1 MNEEHREQ
9 YLMHYGVLG
18 MKWGIRR
25 KRDKQ
30 SSSKKS
36 SKQNF
41 EVKNNIKQPKANA
54 KAKKV
59 DSKGKKQ
66 DFDEDEFL
74 KTLQQLRMQVEYD
87 RLVST
92 LEANN
97 STMRKVENF
106 TKNVT
111 TVATLTTSAL
121 LIYTNLN
128 KAHNIVGTVKRN
140 QPYVPKKKK

>member
-18 MKWGIRR
+18 MKWGVRR

-30 SSSKKS
+30 SS
-36 SKQNF
+36 KQNF
-41 EVKNNIKQPKANA
+41 EVKDNIKQPKTNA

-59 DSKGKKQ
+59 DSKGRKQ

-74 KTLQQLRMQVEYD
+74 KTLRQLRMQVEYD

-97 STMRKVENF
+97 STMRKVENI

-111 TVATLTTSAL
+111 TVATLTGSAL
-121 LIYTNLN
+121 MIYNNLN
-128 KAHNIVGTVKRN
+128 KAHNILGTVKRN
-140 QPYVPKKKK
+140 EPYVPKKKK

>member
-36 SKQNF
+36 SKQEF
-41 EVKNNIKQPKANA
+41 EVKNNIKQPKTNG

-59 DSKGKKQ
+59 DDKGRKQ
-66 DFDEDEFL
+66 YFDEAEYQ
-74 KTLQQLRMQVEYD
+74 KKIQQLRMEVEYD

-92 LEANN
+92 LESNN

-111 TVATLTTSAL
+111 TIATLTTSAL
-121 LIYTNLN
+121 LIYTNLD
-128 KAHNIVGTVKRN
+128 KAHNILNTV
-140 QPYVPKKKK
+140 KKKK

>member
-1 MNEEHREQ
+1 MNDEYREQ

-18 MKWGIRR
+18 MKWGVRK

-36 SKQNF
+36 SKQEF
-41 EVKNNIKQPKANA
+41 EVKNNIKQPKTNA

-59 DSKGKKQ
+59 DSKGRKQ

-74 KTLQQLRMQVEYD
+74 KRLQQLRMQVEYD

-97 STMRKVENF
+97 STMRKVENI
-106 TKNVT
+106 TKNIT
-111 TVATLTTSAL
+111 TVATLTGSVL
-121 LIYTNLN
+121 MIYNNLN
-128 KAHNIVGTVKRN
+128 KAHNILDTVK
-140 QPYVPKKKK
+140 KKNNLR

>member
-30 SSSKKS
+30 SSNKKS

-41 EVKNNIKQPKANA
+41 EVKNNIKQPKTNA

-97 STMRKVENF
+97 STMRKVENI

-111 TVATLTTSAL
+111 TVATLTGSAL
-121 LIYTNLN
+121 MIYNNLN
-128 KAHNIVGTVKRN
+128 KAHDIVGTVKRN
-140 QPYVPKKKK
+140 EPYVPKKKK

>member
-30 SSSKKS
+30 SSNKKP

-41 EVKNNIKQPKANA
+41 EVKNNIKQPKTNA

-59 DSKGKKQ
+59 DSKGRKQ

-92 LEANN
+92 LDANN
-97 STMRKVENF
+97 STMRKVENI

-111 TVATLTTSAL
+111 TVATLTGSAL
-121 LIYTNLN
+121 MIYNNLN
-128 KAHNIVGTVKRN
+128 KAHDILGTVKRN
-140 QPYVPKKKK
+140 EPYVPKKKK

>member
-1 MNEEHREQ
+1 MNEEYRDQ

-18 MKWGIRR
+18 MKWGVRR

-30 SSSKKS
+30 SS
-36 SKQNF
+36 KQEF
-41 EVKNNIKQPKANA
+41 EVKNNIKQPKTNG

-59 DSKGKKQ
+59 DTKGEKQ
-66 DFDEDEFL
+66 DFDEKDFL

-92 LEANN
+92 LDNNN
-97 STMRKVENF
+97 STMRKLENF

-111 TVATLTTSAL
+111 TIATLTGSVLT
-121 LIYTNLN
+121 IYNNLN
-128 KAHNIVGTVKRN
+128 KAQKIVDKV
-140 QPYVPKKKK
+140 KKK

>member
-30 SSSKKS
+30 SSNKKS

-41 EVKNNIKQPKANA
+41 EVKNNIKQPKTNA

-59 DSKGKKQ
+59 DSKGKKEH
-66 DFDEDEFL
+66 FDEDEFL
-74 KTLQQLRMQVEYD
+74 KTLQQMRMQVEYD

-97 STMRKVENF
+97 STMRKVENI

-111 TVATLTTSAL
+111 TVATLTGSAL
-121 LIYTNLN
+121 MIYNNLN
-128 KAHNIVGTVKRN
+128 KAHEIVGTVKRN
-140 QPYVPKKKK
+140 EPYVPKKKK

>member
-41 EVKNNIKQPKANA
+41 EVKDNIKQPKANA

-59 DSKGKKQ
+59 DAKGNTQ
-66 DFDEDEFL
+66 DFDEAEFL
-74 KTLQQLRMQVEYD
+74 KKIQQLRMQVEYD

>member
-36 SKQNF
+36 SKQEF
-41 EVKNNIKQPKANA
+41 EVKKNIKQPKTNV

-59 DSKGKKQ
+59 DAKGRKQ

-92 LEANN
+92 LDDNN
-97 STMRKVENF
+97 STMRKVENL

-111 TVATLTTSAL
+111 TIATLTGSAL
-121 LIYTNLN
+121 MIYNNLN
-128 KAHNIVGTVKRN
+128 KANGIVGTVKIN
-140 QPYVPKKKK
+140 QPFVPKKKK

>member
-1 MNEEHREQ
+1 MNEEYREQ

-36 SKQNF
+36 SKQEF
-41 EVKNNIKQPKANA
+41 EAKNNIKQPKNNA

-59 DSKGKKQ
+59 DSKGRKQ
-66 DFDEDEFL
+66 DFDEAEYQ
-74 KTLQQLRMQVEYD
+74 KKIQQLRMEVEYD

-92 LEANN
+92 LESKN
-97 STMRKVENF
+97 SMMRKVENF

-111 TVATLTTSAL
+111 TIATLTTSAL
-121 LIYTNLN
+121 LIYNNLD
-128 KAHNIVGTVKRN
+128 KAHNILDTVK
-140 QPYVPKKKK
+140 PKKKK

>member
-1 MNEEHREQ
+1 MNDEYRDQ

-25 KRDKQ
+25 KRDGQ
-30 SSSKKS
+30 T
-36 SKQNF
+36 SKQKN
-41 EVKNNIKQPKANA
+41 EGKNNIKQPKTNA

-59 DSKGKKQ
+59 DSKGRKQ

-74 KTLQQLRMQVEYD
+74 KALQQLRMKVEYD

-92 LEANN
+92 LDTNN
-97 STMRKVENF
+97 STMRKIENI

-111 TVATLTTSAL
+111 TVATLTGSVL
-121 LIYTNLN
+121 MIYNNLN
-128 KAHNIVGTVKRN
+128 KAHDILDTV
-140 QPYVPKKKK
+140 KKKKNNLR

>member
-1 MNEEHREQ
+1 MNEEHRDQ

-30 SSSKKS
+30 SS
-36 SKQNF
+36 KQEF
-41 EVKNNIKQPKANA
+41 EVKNNIKQPKTNA

-92 LEANN
+92 LDDNN
-97 STMRKVENF
+97 STMRKVENL

-111 TVATLTTSAL
+111 TIATLTGSAL
-121 LIYTNLN
+121 MIYNNLN
-128 KAHNIVGTVKRN
+128 KAYDIVGTVKR
-140 QPYVPKKKK
+140 KK

>member
-18 MKWGIRR
+18 MKWGVRR

-30 SSSKKS
+30 SS
-36 SKQNF
+36 KQNF
-41 EVKNNIKQPKANA
+41 EAKNNIKQPKTNA

-92 LEANN
+92 LNDNN
-97 STMRKVENF
+97 STMRKVEKV